1 MIETIFQESKGTYGV
16 DRIYGELRKYG
27 KTASY
32 HRVKRIMDDT
42 GLRSIH
48 KRRRQRFLTDSRRA
62 RGDEYVN
69 LVKGLEIT
77 EPFQVVSSD
86 ISYIRT
92 MKGFEYLCTV
102 KDIASGIVLAES
114 MAEHMNSDLVLAT
127 IKKALNRWHLPA
139 GTIFHSDRGDRG
151 SQYTSQKVMEYL
163 SENHIRQS
171 FSRVGKPGD
180 NAWSESFF
188 ANQKK
193 KRSTGDISRH
203 GRKHSKLPLP
213 VLKVFI
219 TPVGYKKDWTILALY
234 SG

>member
-1 MIETIFQESKGTYGV
+1 MIKTILQESNGTYGV
-16 DRIYGELRKYG
+16 DRICGELRKRG
-27 KTASY
+27 KIASY
-32 HRVKRIMDDT
+32 HRVKRFMDDM
-42 GLRSIH
+42 GLHSIH
-48 KRRRQRFLTDSRRA
+48 KRRRQRTLTDSRRA

-69 LVKGLEIT
+69 LVKDLEIT
-77 EPFQVVSSD
+77 EPFQVVSRD

-139 GTIFHSDRGDRG
+139 GTIFHSDRG
-151 SQYTSQKVMEYL
+151 SQYTSQKVIGYL
-163 SENHIRQS
+163 SGNHIWQS